1 MLLLLAPT
9 VARHMSY
16 YYSYT
21 LTHSGLG
28 RSRVIKA
35 STQNEL
41 QQQVAAQNRI
51 WNELYARQ
59 READLRRQEKAN
71 KAAHLEQ
78 AQDEAENW
86 TKEARQVLTS
96 IRTTL
101 ATSVGRRL
109 SFSWDDRRNHLP
121 YPAAQPEVTYHD
133 FPVQPQATDPAF
145 MPHFGMLDKLVGP
158 FHDKKVAEAQQL
170 YQEALSNWGRICAQ
184 IGQSNDRLEADYLA
198 RIQKWKTDK
207 HAFEQAQTNAL
218 AASDLKLQRYKAGN
232 APEVI
237 EFNTKI
243 LEQST
248 YPDFFE
254 KSFDL
259 DYNGVKRVLIVNYDL
274 PAFFDFPK
282 RESVKYVKAKDS
294 FTESTLSAKAA
305 SELYASFV
313 FQVCL
318 RTVQEILVADITKV
332 INGVAFNGYVSATNP
347 ATGHVDRTCILAL
360 NTTPGAFA
368 PLNLTKV
375 DPEECFQALGGL
387 SSDPLQKYRAVT
399 PASAEASQTSSESG
413 WIATLK
419 QRITQAGGTAVFQVK
434 DLQLLIGSIPG
445 SRANLGDSRSL
456 ITLLAEG
463 GYAVEPDAS
472 LLAQSYRPTDAIAL
486 YVPQNSSDLRTSSAY
501 QGAVAILAMCALVA
515 VADSNPEPYEVD
527 RTWQCVQEAFKLSPV
542 DATRFN
548 ALLKALV
555 VNRDCL
561 WRSLPKV
568 VSQLKPEFKEWA
580 VEVAVYVG
588 IKNGALEK
596 AEREVLERIFQV
608 IDLPAETSA
617 RIIAKYTASS
627 PEVTVLHADPQPV
640 GEVIK
645 GRKGGLKLDMS
656 RVAAIAQETK
666 EVVAKL
672 SSIME
677 DKEAKAEAPPAANPV
692 VAAPSDAISVLNP
705 NYLPLYHELI
715 AQSQWS
721 KADFNKLA
729 AKYNLMPVAVTDV
742 INGWADDALGDFLIE
757 GEDPVTIHT
766 ELLPQAL

>member
-1 MLLLLAPT
+1 
-9 VARHMSY
+9 MSY

-35 STQNEL
+35 ATRGEL
-41 QQQVAAQNRI
+41 QQKVDAQNRI
-51 WNELYARQ
+51 WNDLYARQ
-59 READLRRQEKAN
+59 REANSRRQDKAN
-71 KAAHLEQ
+71 KAAHLEE
-78 AQDEAENW
+78 AQDEAESR
-86 TKEARQVLTS
+86 TREAQQVLTS

-101 ATSVGRRL
+101 ATSLGRRL
-109 SFSWDDRRNHLP
+109 SFSWDDKRNHFP
-121 YPAAQPEVTYHD
+121 YPVAQPEVVYHD
-133 FPVQPQATDPAF
+133 FPVQPQPTDAAF
-145 MPHFGMLDKLVGP
+145 TPHFGMLDKLVGP
-158 FHDKKVAEAQQL
+158 FHDKKVAECQQL
-170 YQEALSNWGRICAQ
+170 YQQALSSWESTCTQ
-184 IGQSNDRLEADYLA
+184 LGQSNDRLEADYLA

-218 AASDLKLQRYKAGN
+218 AAADLKLQRYKAGN

-243 LEQST
+243 LEQSS

-274 PAFFDFPK
+274 PAFEDFPK
-282 RESVKYVKAKDS
+282 LESVKYVKAKDS

-305 SELYASFV
+305 GELYASFI

-318 RTVQEILVADITKV
+318 RTVQEIFSSDVAKV
-332 INGVAFNGYVSATNP
+332 INGIGFNGYVSATNP
-347 ATGHVDRTCILAL
+347 ATGNVERTCILAI

-368 PLNLTKV
+368 PLNMTKV
-375 DPEECFQALGGL
+375 DAEECFQGLGGR
-387 SSDPLQKYRAVT
+387 SSDPLQKYRSVMA
-399 PASAEASQTSSESG
+399 ASAEASQASTESS

-419 QRITQAGGTAVFQVK
+419 QRIVQAGGTAVIQVK
-434 DLQLLIGSIPG
+434 DIQQLVGSVPG

-463 GYAVEPDAS
+463 GYAVEPDSS
-472 LLAQSYRPTDAIAL
+472 LFAQSYRPTDAIAL
-486 YVPQNSSDLRTSSAY
+486 YIPQSPADLNTSSAY
-501 QGAVAILAMCALVA
+501 QGAVAILAMCGLVA
-515 VADSNPEPYEVD
+515 VADGKPESYEVD
-527 RTWQCVQEAFKLSPV
+527 RTWQCVQDAFKLSPA
-542 DATRFN
+542 DASRFD
-548 ALLKALV
+548 ALLKALL
-555 VNRDCL
+555 VNGDCL
-561 WRSLPKV
+561 WRALPKV

-588 IKNGALEK
+588 IKNGALETT
-596 AEREVLERIFQV
+596 EREVLERIFQA
-608 IDLPAETSA
+608 IDLPAEASA

-627 PEVTVLHADPQPV
+627 PEVTVLHADPQPI

-645 GRKGGLKLDMS
+645 GGRGGLKLDMS
-656 RVAAIAQETK
+656 RVAAIAQETR

-677 DKEAKAEAPPAANPV
+677 DKEAKAEAPPAATPV
-692 VAAPSDAISVLNP
+692 VAPASDATPALNP
-705 NYLPLYHELI
+705 NYLPLYQELI

-721 KADFNKLA
+721 KADFITLA

-742 INGWADDALGDFLIE
+742 INAWADDALGDFLIE
-757 GEDPVTIHT
+757 GEDPVTINA

>member
-1 MLLLLAPT
+1 
-9 VARHMSY
+9 MSY

-35 STQNEL
+35 ATRNEL
-41 QQQVAAQNRI
+41 QQKVDAQNRI
-51 WNELYARQ
+51 WNDLYAKQ
-59 READLRRQEKAN
+59 REANSRRQDKAN
-71 KAAHLEQ
+71 KAAHLEE
-78 AQDEAENW
+78 AQDEAENR
-86 TKEARQVLTS
+86 TREAQQVLTS
-96 IRTTL
+96 IRSTL
-101 ATSVGRRL
+101 VASFGRRL

-121 YPAAQPEVTYHD
+121 YPVAQPEVTYHD

-145 MPHFGMLDKLVGP
+145 TPHFGMLDKIVGP
-158 FHDKKVAEAQQL
+158 FHDKKVAEAQQI
-170 YQEALSNWGRICAQ
+170 YQEALSNWESACAQ
-184 IGQSNDRLEADYLA
+184 IGQNNDRLEADYLA
-198 RIQKWKTDK
+198 RIQKWKNDK
-207 HAFEQAQTNAL
+207 HAFEQAQANAL
-218 AASDLKLQRYKAGN
+218 AISDLKLQRYKAGN
-232 APEVI
+232 ASEVI

-243 LEQST
+243 LEQSA

-259 DYNGVKRVLIVNYDL
+259 DYNGVKRVLIVNCDL
-274 PAFFDFPK
+274 PAFADFPK
-282 RESVKYVKAKDS
+282 LESVKYVKAKDS

-318 RTVQEILVADITKV
+318 RTAQEIFAADIAQV

-360 NTTPGAFA
+360 STTPGAFA

-375 DPEECFQALGGL
+375 DPEECFQALGGR

-399 PASAEASQTSSESG
+399 PASAEASQASSESG

-419 QRITQAGGTAVFQVK
+419 QRIAQAGGTTVIQVK
-434 DLQLLIGSIPG
+434 DLQQLIGSVPG

-472 LLAQSYRPTDAIAL
+472 LLAQSYRPTDAVAL
-486 YVPQNSSDLRTSSAY
+486 YVPQNPSDLKTSSAY
-501 QGAVAILAMCALVA
+501 QGAVAILAMCGLVA
-515 VADSNPEPYEVD
+515 VADGHPEPYEVD
-527 RTWQCVQEAFKLSPV
+527 RTWQCVQEAFKLSPT
-542 DATRFN
+542 DASRFD
-548 ALLKALV
+548 ALLKALL
-555 VNRDCL
+555 VNGDCL
-561 WRSLPKV
+561 WRALPKV

-588 IKNGALEK
+588 IKNGGLEK
-596 AEREVLERIFQV
+596 TERDVLERIFQA
-608 IDLPAETSA
+608 IDLPAEASTK
-617 RIIAKYTASS
+617 IIAKYTKSS
-627 PEVTVLHADPQPV
+627 PEVTVLNADPQPV
-640 GEVIK
+640 GEIIK
-645 GRKGGLKLDMS
+645 GGSGGLKLDMS
-656 RVAAIAQETK
+656 RVAAIAQETR

-677 DKEAKAEAPPAANPV
+677 DKEAKAEAPPAVSPV
-692 VAAPSDAISVLNP
+692 VAAPSDAAALNP
-705 NYLPLYHELI
+705 NYQPLYHELI

-729 AKYNLMPVAVTDV
+729 AKHNLMPVAVTDV

>member
-1 MLLLLAPT
+1 
-9 VARHMSY
+9 MSY

-35 STQNEL
+35 ATRGEL
-41 QQQVAAQNRI
+41 QQKVDAQNRI
-51 WNELYARQ
+51 WNDLYARQ
-59 READLRRQEKAN
+59 REANSRRQDKAN
-71 KAAHLEQ
+71 KAAHLEE
-78 AQDEAENW
+78 AQDEAENR
-86 TKEARQVLTS
+86 TREAQQVLTS

-101 ATSVGRRL
+101 ATSLGRRL
-109 SFSWDDRRNHLP
+109 SFSWDDKRNHFP
-121 YPAAQPEVTYHD
+121 YPVAQPEVVYHD
-133 FPVQPQATDPAF
+133 FPVQPQPTDAAF
-145 MPHFGMLDKLVGP
+145 TPHFGMLDKLVGP
-158 FHDKKVAEAQQL
+158 FHDKKVAECQQL
-170 YQEALSNWGRICAQ
+170 YQQALSSWESTCAQ
-184 IGQSNDRLEADYLA
+184 LGQSNDRLEADYLA

-218 AASDLKLQRYKAGN
+218 AAADLKLQRYKAGN

-243 LEQST
+243 LEQSS
-248 YPDFFE
+248 YADFFE

-274 PAFFDFPK
+274 PAFEDFPK
-282 RESVKYVKAKDS
+282 LESVKYVKAKDS
-294 FTESTLSAKAA
+294 FTESTLSSKAA
-305 SELYASFV
+305 GELYASFI

-318 RTVQEILVADITKV
+318 RTVQEIFSSDIAKV
-332 INGVAFNGYVSATNP
+332 INGIGFNGYVSATNP
-347 ATGHVDRTCILAL
+347 ATGNVERTCILAI

-368 PLNLTKV
+368 PLNMTKV
-375 DPEECFQALGGL
+375 DAEECFQGLGGR
-387 SSDPLQKYRAVT
+387 SSDPLQKYRSVMA
-399 PASAEASQTSSESG
+399 ASAEASQASTESS

-419 QRITQAGGTAVFQVK
+419 QRIVQAGGTAVIQVK
-434 DLQLLIGSIPG
+434 DIQQLVGSVPG

-486 YVPQNSSDLRTSSAY
+486 YIPQSPADLSTSSAY
-501 QGAVAILAMCALVA
+501 QGAVAILAMCGLVA
-515 VADSNPEPYEVD
+515 VADGKPESYEVA
-527 RTWQCVQEAFKLSPV
+527 RTWQCVQDAFKLSPA
-542 DATRFN
+542 DASRFD
-548 ALLKALV
+548 ALLKALL
-555 VNRDCL
+555 VNGDCL
-561 WRSLPKV
+561 WRALPKV

-588 IKNGALEK
+588 IKNGVLEK
-596 AEREVLERIFQV
+596 AERDVLERIFQAV
-608 IDLPAETSA
+608 DLPSETSA

-627 PEVTVLHADPQPV
+627 LEVTVIHADPQPV

-645 GRKGGLKLDMS
+645 GGRGGLKLDMS
-656 RVAAIAQETK
+656 RVAAIAEETR

-672 SSIME
+672 SGIME
-677 DKEAKAEAPPAANPV
+677 DKEAKAEAPPVATPV
-692 VAAPSDAISVLNP
+692 VATPSDAAPALNP
-705 NYLPLYHELI
+705 HYLPLYQELI
-715 AQSQWS
+715 AQPQWA
-721 KADFNKLA
+721 KADFIKLA

-742 INGWADDALGDFLIE
+742 INAWADDALGDFLIE
-757 GEDPVTIHT
+757 GEDPVTIHA